1 MISRGGA
8 VRAGLRAWWAR
19 VSPEPGPQR
28 ALVASSF
35 VNRLGTGMFVAVS
48 ALYFTLIV
56 GIPARQVGTGLTIAG
71 TAGLLGS
78 VPAGML
84 ADRVG
89 PRMVQLVTLG
99 VQTGTMAAFVFVH
112 SWWMFTTVTALDKVA
127 DAANNAARGALIGRV
142 GGERPALFRAKLR
155 SFVSVAV
162 VLGTPVAGIAI
173 QIGTRA
179 AYVTLI
185 LANAASYVV
194 CALLLLRVPE
204 YPPIPRP
211 AGSRRFAA
219 LADRP
224 YAAFAGLNGLLSLQ
238 AVVVALVIPL
248 WITTRTQVPRTMAA
262 VVFGMFFVVG
272 VLLMQP
278 VGRRTETVAQGGRAL
293 RTSGLAVAAGCAV
306 LAVSAEGP
314 RWAQAAVLLFGA
326 AIICAASVWALA
338 AGFSLSFGLSPAHA
352 QGEYQGLN
360 LLGLD
365 AAAAVGPALLTALVL
380 GFGGPGW
387 FVLGAGFAAA
397 GLLGPP
403 VTRWAQ
409 RTRPDTADAG
419 AVADAAP
426 SLSARAARPSAAG
439 SSAP

>member
-8 VRAGLRAWWAR
+8 GRGRLSAWWTR
-19 VSPEPGPQR
+19 VAPEPGPQR

-89 PRMVQLVTLG
+89 PRMVQLVTLA
-99 VQTGTMAAFVFVH
+99 VQTVTMTAFVVVH
-112 SWWMFTTVTALDKVA
+112 SWWAFTVVAALDKVA

-142 GGERPALFRAKLR
+142 GGERAALFRAKLR
-155 SFVSVAV
+155 SFVSLAV
-162 VLGTPVAGIAI
+162 VLATPVAGIAI
-173 QIGTRA
+173 GIGTRA

-185 LANAASYVV
+185 LANAATYVF

-204 YPPIPRP
+204 YPPLPRP
-211 AGSRRFAA
+211 AGARRFAA

-224 YAAFAGLNGLLSLQ
+224 YVAFAGLNGLLSLQ
-238 AVVVALVIPL
+238 AVVIALVVPL
-248 WITTRTQVPRTMAA
+248 WITTRTQVPHAMAA

-272 VLLMQP
+272 VVLMQP
-278 VGRRTETVAQGGRAL
+278 VSRRTETVAQGGRAL
-293 RTSGLAVAAGCAV
+293 RGSGLAVAAGCAV
-306 LAVSAEGP
+306 LAGSGTGP
-314 RWAQAAVLLFGA
+314 RWGQAVVLVVGA
-326 AIICAASVWALA
+326 GVVCAAGVWAMA
-338 AGFSLSFGLSPAHA
+338 AGFALSFGLAPAHA

-365 AAAAVGPALLTALVL
+365 AAGAIGPALLTVLVL
-380 GFGGPGW
+380 GLGGPGW
-387 FVLGAGFAAA
+387 ILLAAGFAVV

-403 VTRWAQ
+403 VTRWAE
-409 RTRPDTADAG
+409 RTRPDGGETAPTT
-419 AVADAAP
+419 AV
-426 SLSARAARPSAAG
+426 SATA
-439 SSAP
+439 